1 MHVPKNSIQSVFRKI
16 WSSLEW
22 SFKQKYERS
31 ATTSCAKL
39 SVASRLQS
47 RVLIR
52 YQAPACG
59 ALNLPVSTRS
69 SEEGPFQMIMYVA
82 EKS

>member
-1 MHVPKNSIQSVFRKI
+1 MCETVG
-16 WSSLEW
+16 
-22 SFKQKYERS
+22 
-31 ATTSCAKL
+31 
-39 SVASRLQS
+39 ASRLQS

-69 SEEGPFQMIMYVA
+69 SEEGPFQFIMYVA

>member
-1 MHVPKNSIQSVFRKI
+1 MHAPNNSIQPVFTKI
-16 WSSLEW
+16 WSSLDW

-31 ATTSCAKL
+31 VTTSCSKL
-39 SVASRLQS
+39 SVASSLQS

-69 SEEGPFQMIMYVA
+69 SEEGPLQMIMYVA